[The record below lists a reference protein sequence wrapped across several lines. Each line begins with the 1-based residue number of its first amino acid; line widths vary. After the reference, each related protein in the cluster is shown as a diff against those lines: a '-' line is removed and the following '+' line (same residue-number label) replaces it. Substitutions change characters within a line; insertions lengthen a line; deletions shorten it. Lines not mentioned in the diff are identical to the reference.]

1 MSRKSAILS
10 EIASLM
16 KKIEEYQKWIA
27 DLLKM
32 SSIVKGKLDV
42 FENGVCSKTKDY
54 DLFCNG
60 IWKGNEA
67 KDADGQKS
75 TCVRNVL
82 TIANDTKILMDDI
95 ENVIKKLKRMIAD
108 CKDRIS
114 SLRSELS
121 SLED

>member
-1 MSRKSAILS
+1 
-10 EIASLM
+10 M

-27 DLLKM
+27 DLLNM

>member
-10 EIASLM
+10 EIASLK

-27 DLLKM
+27 DLL
-32 SSIVKGKLDV
+32 SIASGVKGKLGG
-42 FENGVCSKTKDY
+42 FETAVYSKTKDY

-95 ENVIKKLKRMIAD
+95 ENVIKKLKRMISD
-108 CKDRIS
+108 CRDRIS
-114 SLRSELS
+114 SLQSELS
-121 SLED
+121 SLKE